1 MNWQE
6 VCADPHLRDL
16 PYKIELNERGQIL
29 MTPVRLSR
37 SAFQGKIIKL
47 LRATRCEEAIPFKE

>member
-6 VCADPHLRDL
+6 VCADPHLLDL

-29 MTPVRLSR
+29 MTPVGLIPKYPS
-37 SAFQGKIIKL
+37 SAWTQ
-47 LRATRCEEAIPFKE
+47 TQ

>member
-29 MTPVRLSR
+29 MTPVRLYH
-37 SAFQGKIIKL
+37 SALIRIVL
-47 LRATRCEEAIPFKE
+47 